1 MEPSQEAKNVS
12 YKRLF
17 EQGFFG
23 FSKDDPLLLDSVLA
37 LEHVVDLGKV
47 VSTRGNGGGVTLGS
61 VVLLEMSLLSE
72 VAHLKKTVSTRF
84 QCIASKYS
92 VFTSS

>member
-1 MEPSQEAKNVS
+1 MEPSLEAINVS

-17 EQGFFG
+17 EQGYFG
-23 FSKDDPLLLDSVLA
+23 FSKDNPLLLDSVLA

-47 VSTRGNGGGVTLGS
+47 VSTRGDGRGVTLGS
-61 VVLLEMSLLSE
+61 VVLLEMGLLSE
-72 VAHLKKTVSTRF
+72 IAHLSKTVSKRF
-84 QCIASKYS
+84 LCMKLKNF